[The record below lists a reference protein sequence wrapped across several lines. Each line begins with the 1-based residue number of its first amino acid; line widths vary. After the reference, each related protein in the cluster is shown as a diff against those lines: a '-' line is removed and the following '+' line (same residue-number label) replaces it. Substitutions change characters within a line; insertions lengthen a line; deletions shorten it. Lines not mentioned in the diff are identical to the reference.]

1 MAAMN
6 NPHKNARTTVHS
18 RALMV
23 ERWQAGLA
31 VDEIA
36 GQFGVSVRTVRKWI
50 ARWRAEG
57 TAGFQNRSSRPGTV
71 TSRLSEAAVAAIE
84 HLRRQ
89 YRLSADII
97 ATKLDLARSTVAGW
111 LTRLGLGRL
120 GALEPPEPPRR
131 YQWPRP
137 GDMLHLDI
145 KKLARFNQI
154 GHRITGNR
162 HGRNQGLGYDFFHV
176 AIDDATRL
184 AYVEVLPDER
194 RTSTTA
200 FLIRALRWFRQR
212 GIKVERVMTDNGS
225 GYIAKLFRKALRRLR
240 IKHIRTRPYTP
251 RTNGKAERFI
261 QTLMREWAYATA
273 FPSSLARADDLP
285 RWTHWYNTQRTHYA
299 LNRQTPASR
308 LNNLIRN
315 HN

>member
-1 MAAMN
+1 MN

-23 ERWQAGLA
+23 ERWQAGLTI
-31 VDEIA
+31 DEIA
-36 GQFGVSVRTVRKWI
+36 AQFGVSVRTVRKWI

-57 TAGFQNRSSRPGTV
+57 AASLENRSSRPRTV
-71 TSRLSEAAVAAIE
+71 TTRLPEAAVAAIE
-84 HLRRQ
+84 YLRRQ
-89 YRLSADII
+89 FRMSADTI
-97 ATKLDLARSTVAGW
+97 AGKLDLARSTVAGW

-120 GALEPPEPPRR
+120 QALDPPEPPRR
-131 YQWPRP
+131 YQWARP

-145 KKLARFNQI
+145 KKLGRFRRP
-154 GHRITGNR
+154 GHRVTGARKGHSNP
-162 HGRNQGLGYDFFHV
+162 GAGWDFIHV

-194 RTSTTA
+194 RGSATA
-200 FLIRALRWFRQR
+200 FLIRALRWFKAR
-212 GIKVERVMTDNGS
+212 GVRVGRVMTDNGS
-225 GYIAKLFRKALRRLR
+225 CYVSKLFRKVLRLLKIR
-240 IKHIRTRPYTP
+240 HIRTKPYTP

-273 FPSSLARADDLP
+273 FPSSQARADDLP
-285 RWTHWYNTQRTHYA
+285 RWIHWYNTQRTHYA

-308 LNNLIRN
+308 LNNLIGN
-315 HN
+315 HS